1 VTIVIPAEEARS
13 LARLALQRNGV
24 SEAHASLQTDLL
36 VEAELC
42 GRPSHGLLRL
52 NRVIERIRNGVTD
65 PSAVGKHRWRGA
77 ALLEVDGCRGLGPV
91 VARAALDQ
99 ICARAAETGLAL
111 AAISNNNHLG
121 MLAWYAEYVTA
132 HGFCIVALTTSEAL
146 VHPWGGRTAL
156 VGTNPILIGIPASPE
171 PFILDMATSL
181 VSMGQIHDYAL
192 QGKELPD
199 DWALD
204 AEGRPTTDPTA
215 AKAGS
220 IAPFGGAKGYALGLA
235 FEVLVSSL
243 TQAAIGPEVR
253 GTLDSF
259 EPCNKGDLFMVIN
272 TASGSDAS
280 RRVAAYLQT
289 IRDCPPADGFSSV
302 SVPGD
307 RSRACRTQRLRDGLP
322 LADHVWKQ
330 LQALSGA
337 AQS

>member
-1 VTIVIPAEEARS
+1 MVIPVEQVRE
-13 LARLALQRNGV
+13 LARGALQRIGV
-24 SEAHASLQTDLL
+24 PEGHARLQADLL
-36 VEAELC
+36 IEAELC

-65 PSAVGKHRWRGA
+65 PGALGKHRWRGA

-91 VARAALDQ
+91 VACAALDQ
-99 ICARAAETGLAL
+99 ICARAAETGIAL
-111 AAISNNNHLG
+111 AAISNSNHLG
-121 MLAWYAEYVTA
+121 MLAWYAERVTA
-132 HGFCIVALTTSEAL
+132 QGFCVVALTTSEAL
-146 VHPWGGRTAL
+146 VHPWGGRKAL

-192 QGKELPD
+192 QARELPR

-204 AEGRPTTDPTA
+204 AEGRPTTDPNA
-215 AKAGS
+215 AKGGS

-253 GTLDSF
+253 GTLDSV
-259 EPCNKGDLFMVIN
+259 EPCTKGDLFIVIN
-272 TASGSDAS
+272 TVAGSDAS
-280 RRVAAYLQT
+280 RRVAGYLQA
-289 IRDCPPADGFSSV
+289 IRECPPADGFSSV

-322 LADHVWKQ
+322 LADHVWQQ
-330 LQALSGA
+330 LQTLSGS
-337 AQS
+337 AQI